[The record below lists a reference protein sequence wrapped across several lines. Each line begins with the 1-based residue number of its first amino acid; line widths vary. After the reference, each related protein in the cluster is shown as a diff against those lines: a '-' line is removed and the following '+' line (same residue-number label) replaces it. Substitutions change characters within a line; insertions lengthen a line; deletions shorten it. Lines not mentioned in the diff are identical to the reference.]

1 MTGGPFGTVLPAS
14 EPGAKVVIMGES
26 EWPLVGRTG
35 ELWRLHDLVTDP
47 QHPGMIIAGPSGVGK
62 TRLAHEAL
70 NLAEERGLAILRVT
84 ATRTAA
90 ALPLGALAALLPANH
105 HGETG
110 GVDDRADLIRH
121 SAAALMDRA
130 GGQRLVLLVDDVQ
143 FLDDI
148 SAMLIQQL
156 ATAKAAFLLATLRS
170 GEAVPEPIVA
180 LWKDGVVARLELDG
194 LDVLA
199 VEELLETVLG
209 GPVDRATVAQ
219 LAVRC
224 EGNVLFLR
232 ELVLGACHDGTL
244 HDAGGIWRLVGPVR
258 PSSRLVELVDCRLGR
273 LEPAERRVLELLAY
287 GEPLGRAEL
296 HRLTEPAVLQ
306 GLEGKGLL
314 VSRTEGHR
322 VHARLAHP
330 VYGEVVRTW
339 VSPLRLPEIAGS
351 LAEAVEATGARR
363 REDTLRVATWRLE
376 SGGARADLMLAAAT
390 TARWRYDFALAERL
404 ATAALEAGAG
414 FDAGLLAAQLACLQG
429 RPDEARQRL
438 SRLAA
443 RATDDAQRGIVGI
456 SQLDTVAIYLG
467 RTDEGLRLAEEMEAA
482 ITDPAWRDEITA
494 RRAVLV
500 LGLHGPR
507 AAAELAEPVV
517 HRATGRALVLACAV
531 GSWSFG
537 RLGRIDAALETAD
550 RGYAHHRTL
559 SIPTDWY
566 PWIHLFERC
575 EALACAGRF
584 LEAEELANAE
594 YNRALAEG
602 SGEAQAFFSWH
613 LASVVGERGHVVTAA
628 RHAREA
634 IALYGALGR
643 PQFVRECLTA
653 LTMALALTGQP
664 AAAEQALAE
673 LDALALPPTLYR
685 AVDLPR
691 ARAWVAIARGDVGQ
705 ACALLREAAA
715 LAERSGDLVGTAAA
729 LHGLA
734 RLGQGPAVTA
744 SLDAL
749 AKTTEG
755 TLTAVRAAHAGAL
768 VADDPSLLLK
778 ASGEFE
784 RMGADLL
791 AAEASTDAVVAWRRK
806 GDGRR
811 AADAERV
818 ARTLADRC
826 EGARTPTLRAL
837 TVPVRLTPAERQVA
851 QLAVAG
857 RSNKEIAAQLFL
869 SQRTVANHLQHV
881 YKKLGIRSRQQ
892 MIDTL
897 DGAPG

>member
-1 MTGGPFGTVLPAS
+1 
-14 EPGAKVVIMGES
+14 MGEA

-35 ELWRLHDLVTDP
+35 ELWRLHELLTDL
-47 QHPGMIIAGPSGVGK
+47 QHRGVIIAGPSGVGK
-62 TRLAHEAL
+62 TRLAHEVL
-70 NLAEERGLAILRVT
+70 NRAEERGLATLRVT

-90 ALPLGALAALLPANH
+90 ALPLGALAALLPAAH

-110 GVDDRADLIRH
+110 GVDDRADLLRR

-156 ATAKAAFLLATLRS
+156 ATANAAFLLATLRT

-180 LWKDGVVARLELDG
+180 LWKDGVADRLELDG
-194 LDVLA
+194 LDVVA

-224 EGNVLFLR
+224 QGNVLFLR
-232 ELVLGACHDGTL
+232 ELVLGARHDGTL
-244 HDAGGIWRLVGPVR
+244 HDAGGIWRLVGPAR
-258 PSSRLVELVDCRLGR
+258 PSSRLVELVECRLGR
-273 LEPAERRVLELLAY
+273 LEPEERRLLELIAY
-287 GEPLGRAEL
+287 GEPLGPAEL
-296 HRLTEPAVLQ
+296 HALTDPAVLQ
-306 GLEGKGLL
+306 GLERKGLL

-322 VHARLAHP
+322 VQARLAHP
-330 VYGEVVRTW
+330 VYGDVVRTW
-339 VSPLRLPEIAGS
+339 VSPLRLPEIAGA
-351 LAEAVEATGARR
+351 LAQAVEATGARR

-414 FDAGLLAAQLACLQG
+414 FEAGLLAAQLACLQG

-443 RATDDAQRGIVGI
+443 QATDDAQRGIVGI

-467 RTDEGLRLAEEMEAA
+467 RTDEGLRLAQEMETA
-482 ITDPAWRDEITA
+482 ISDPVWRDEITA
-494 RRAVLV
+494 RRAVLS
-500 LGLHGPR
+500 LGLRGPR

-517 HRATGRALVLACAV
+517 ERANGRALVLACAV

-537 RLGRIDAALETAD
+537 RLGRIEAALTTAD
-550 RGYAHHRTL
+550 RGYDHHRTL
-559 SIPTDWY
+559 SVPTDWY

-575 EALACAGRF
+575 EGLACAGRF
-584 LEAEELANAE
+584 LEAEELAQAE

-613 LASVVGERGHVVTAA
+613 LANVVGERGHVVTAA

-634 IALYGALGR
+634 VALYGELGR

-653 LTMALALTGQP
+653 LTMALALARQP
-664 AAAEQALAE
+664 AQAEQALAE
-673 LDALALPPTLYR
+673 LDALRLPPTLYR

-691 ARAWVAIARGDVGQ
+691 ARAWLAIARGDVPA
-705 ACALLREAAA
+705 ACALLEEAAA
-715 LAERSGDLVGTAAA
+715 LGERIGDLVGTAAV

-734 RLGQGPAVTA
+734 RLGRGQSVSARLDTLAAV
-744 SLDAL
+744 
-749 AKTTEG
+749 TEG
-755 TLTAVRAAHAGAL
+755 TLTAARAAHVRAL
-768 VADDPSLLLK
+768 VAGDPELLQE
-778 ASGEFE
+778 AARDFE
-784 RMGADLL
+784 CMGADLL
-791 AAEASTDAVVAWRRK
+791 AAEAATDAVLAWRRA
-806 GDGRR
+806 GDGRN
-811 AADAERV
+811 AADAERL
-818 ARTLADRC
+818 ARALAERC
-826 EGARTPTLRAL
+826 EGASTPALRAIS
-837 TVPVRLTPAERQVA
+837 VRAHLTPAERQVA
-851 QLAVAG
+851 LLAVAG

-892 MIDTL
+892 MVDAL
-897 DGAPG
+897 DAAPG